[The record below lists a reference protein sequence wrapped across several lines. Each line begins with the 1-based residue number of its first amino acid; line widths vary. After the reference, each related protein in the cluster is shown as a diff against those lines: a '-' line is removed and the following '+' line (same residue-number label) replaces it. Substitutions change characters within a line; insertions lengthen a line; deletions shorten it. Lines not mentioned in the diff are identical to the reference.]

1 MRDIFSVPWALFVVL
16 GVQAVLSLRLIWANT
31 AFFDEATYIWAGRI
45 EIQHWLSGVP
55 APAYPSYFSGAP
67 VIYPPLAAL
76 ADLAGGLAAA
86 RMLSLACMLGVTCM
100 LWGTTRSLFG
110 QRAGLAAAAI
120 STMIGSIQFLGAL
133 ASYDALALFLLTLSV
148 RLVVAARTRDD
159 STRLLI
165 AAIVVLALGNA
176 TKYATGLFD
185 PVVFALA
192 ALTSPRGLKS
202 GVGRGGYLATA
213 TIGLLAVLLAAGGSL
228 YAAGIESTT
237 LSRTPGTSPPEVILA
252 DSARWAG
259 FVVILA
265 VVAAVVGWK
274 RDRPRAPLIALLLL
288 ASVLVP
294 VNQARIHTTV
304 SLLKHVDFGAWF
316 ACIAAG
322 YVVAVLTSMSR
333 RAWLRG
339 IAAVAVCAGLLLLAG
354 PPGRAQAASF
364 EDGWPNTTQLVAQL
378 RPIVRD
384 HPGVYLAEDPTVL
397 GYYFEHQVRW
407 QDWQN
412 TSYFSYRPPGSAACR
427 GGPDSGLSGPALAE
441 SPAAQAITQAIARQY
456 FRLIV
461 LNHTD
466 TVAVDH
472 EVEADISRYHD
483 YRLVAEA
490 PFSDSY
496 GHGMYLVWA
505 PTASG
510 AEGQARGTDC

>member
-1 MRDIFSVPWALFVVL
+1 
-16 GVQAVLSLRLIWANT
+16 VLSLRLIWANT

-45 EIQHWLSGVP
+45 EIQHWLSGAV

-86 RMLSLACMLGVTCM
+86 RMLSLACMLGATCM

-120 STMIGSIQFLGAL
+120 STMIGSTQFLGAL
-133 ASYDALALFLLTLSV
+133 ATYDALALFLLTLSV
-148 RLVVAARTRDD
+148 RLVVAARARDD

-165 AAIVVLALGNA
+165 AAVVVLALGNA

-185 PVVFALA
+185 PVVFAIA
-192 ALTSPRGLKS
+192 ALTSPRGFKS

-228 YAAGIESTT
+228 YVAGIESTT
-237 LSRTPGTSPPEVILA
+237 VARTPGTSPPEVILA
-252 DSARWAG
+252 DSARWVG

-265 VVAAVVGWK
+265 VVAAGVSWK
-274 RDRPRAPLIALLLL
+274 RDRPRAPLVALLLL

-316 ACIAAG
+316 GCIAAG
-322 YVVAVLTSMSR
+322 YLVAVLTSMSR
-333 RAWLRG
+333 QAWLRG
-339 IAAVAVCAGLLLLAG
+339 IAAAAVCAGLLLLAG
-354 PPGRAQAASF
+354 TPGRAQAASF
-364 EDGWPNTTQLVAQL
+364 ENGWPNTTQLVAQL

-384 HPGVYLAEDPTVL
+384 HPGVYLAEDPAVL
-397 GYYFEHQVRW
+397 GYYFEHQIPW

-427 GGPDSGLSGPALAE
+427 GGPDSGLSGTALAE
-441 SPAAQAITQAIARQY
+441 SSAGRAITQAIAHQY

-461 LNHTD
+461 LNLAD

-496 GHGMYLVWA
+496 GHGTYLVWA
-505 PTASG
+505 PAASG
-510 AEGQARGTDC
+510 AEGEARGTDC